1 MSRQEVRIFVSYSH
15 RNRDGAAR
23 FLEAFE
29 EYCRCSKTY
38 AYRFWK
44 DTELKIGERW
54 EEAIRQNLT
63 KSHCGLL
70 LISPALL
77 SSGYIQDVE
86 IPALMA
92 PGKILLPVGFARVD
106 FQRHDLHGLLERQI
120 FRLAQP
126 GLKEPRF
133 YSELNP
139 KRRADF
145 ISALFTAMEER
156 LDGALQKG

>member
-77 SSGYIQDVE
+77 SSGHTMAMNLSKVHGA
-86 IPALMA
+86 ALKLR
-92 PGKILLPVGFARVD
+92 PL
-106 FQRHDLHGLLERQI
+106 
-120 FRLAQP
+120 
-126 GLKEPRF
+126 
-133 YSELNP
+133 Y
-139 KRRADF
+139 
-145 ISALFTAMEER
+145 ER
-156 LDGALQKG
+156 LTAAQAAWTIALWSVDAACRMRATRDSQVRKPSTKSCSSGRLSVGRA